1 MKRIVPMMLGAGAI
15 LGTIAA
21 ADLSVVAVGSPADL
35 AGLTLEAAVNHPQTN
50 ETLAVRGQLVTAGLA
65 ERIAAAN
72 VRYAWTREWTWSR
85 WSWRWGFVAAVGLLA
100 LGAFISQRAA
110 LGSGTVGGRRGEMG
124 GTAGFPRTLFSLAQ
138 SGFFW

>member
-1 MKRIVPMMLGAGAI
+1 MKRVVPMLLCAGTI

-21 ADLSVVAVGSPADL
+21 ANLSVVAVGSPADL
-35 AGLTLEAAVNHPQTN
+35 AGLTLDAAVNHPQTK

-85 WSWRWGFVAAVGLLA
+85 WSWRWGFVVAVGSLA

-110 LGSGTVGGRRGEMG
+110 LGSGTDGERRGGMG
-124 GTAGFPRTLFSLAQ
+124 GTAGFPRTPFP
-138 SGFFW
+138 